1 MDLSENE
8 TPVLITRPGLPAMI
22 VCVFVNLPVR
32 TVPHATMVWSGIC
45 AFLVTMVRNPNQQ

>member
-32 TVPHATMVWSGIC
+32 TVPHATIVWSGIC

>member
-32 TVPHATMVWSGIC
+32 TVPHATNGVVGNLRVFGNNG
-45 AFLVTMVRNPNQQ
+45 A